1 MTTACLVDT
10 NVLVYAYD
18 SSDAVKQ
25 KRAAEVLS
33 LLGSQG
39 VASLSAQILSE
50 FFVVTTRRIPQPLS
64 PAEAERSVVNYLR
77 SWPVCELTAWTVLE
91 AVVGVRRYRLSYWD
105 SLVWATAKL
114 NEIPTVLSEDFENGR
129 VLEGVRFLDP
139 FRPAFDVRAL
149 VPG

>member
-1 MTTACLVDT
+1 MTTAYLVDT

-25 KRAAEVLS
+25 ERAAEVLS
-33 LLGSQG
+33 VLADRGL
-39 VASLSAQILSE
+39 ASLSAQILGE
-50 FFVVTTRRIPQPLS
+50 FFVVTTRRIAQPLS
-64 PAEAERSVVNYLR
+64 SAEAERSVINYLR

-91 AVVGVRRYRLSYWD
+91 AAVGVRRHRLSYWD

-114 NEIPTVLSEDFENGR
+114 NEIPTVLSEDFEHDR
-129 VLEGVRFLDP
+129 ILDGVRFLNP
-139 FRPAFDVRAL
+139 FRPGFDVGLL